1 MRRSTL
7 IICLV
12 AVLALSIG
20 IFILYTLPDDGSE
33 LSQPEQP
40 PAETIKDFFSELPEN
55 VKSIHFLLE
64 SNTQFILQR
73 DPVNGEIT
81 LNAED
86 AIFPADLFMIYT
98 MFEQAITLSRLVCVA
113 EDASDAQLTL
123 LGFDKPVISLRI
135 ERIDGTSIDIEIGA
149 EQTAGQGRYIRKKD
163 SREVFIL
170 NEIQQMFLI
179 HELED
184 LYDLSFLPYTIS
196 PNNEESLFSIKHI
209 LIEAENNVIELQ
221 KRSDEEFAN
230 AVFGTPMYKMIRP
243 VPDDS
248 NDYMVQTIILE
259 NVARIVPDSIEA
271 INPSDMSVYGLDRP
285 ARLTIST
292 NEWSGTLLIGNRNA
306 ERGGRYVMIE
316 GFNAVLFDY
325 SDSYSFLD
333 IDPAQLRTLLIW
345 LYNIEDVSSITYELE
360 GETRVLKME
369 HNIGEPVLQG
379 WLDGKELST
388 NNTRRL
394 YASAFNITQNGAT
407 DAVIP
412 ADPPVYTII
421 VDFNDGGSDMLELY
435 RLNDSHFLIVH
446 NGTNRG
452 LFTTRMNVQQN
463 LLSRFEILDAGGDIP
478 ML

>member
-7 IICLV
+7 LICLV
-12 AVLALSIG
+12 AVVVLSIG
-20 IFILYTLPDDGSE
+20 IFILYTLSDDELE

-40 PAETIKDFFSELPEN
+40 PGETIKDFFYELPDN
-55 VKSIHFLLE
+55 VKSIHFLPE
-64 SNTQFILQR
+64 SNTPFTLQR
-73 DPVNGEIT
+73 DPANGEIT
-81 LNAED
+81 LDAED
-86 AIFPADLFMIYT
+86 AIFPADLFMIYI
-98 MFEQAITLSRLVCVA
+98 MFEQAITLNRLVCVE

-123 LGFDKPVISLRI
+123 LGFDRPVMSLQV
-135 ERIDGTSIDIEIGA
+135 ERINGTSVDIEIGA
-149 EQTAGQGRYIRKKD
+149 LQTAGPGRYIRKND

-170 NEIQQMFLI
+170 NEMQQMFLI

-196 PNNEESLFSIKHI
+196 PNDVDSLFSVSYI
-209 LIEAENNVIELQ
+209 LIESENEIIELQ
-221 KRSDEEFAN
+221 KRSDEELGN

-243 VPDDS
+243 VQDDS
-248 NDYMVQTIILE
+248 NDFMVQTIILE
-259 NVARIVPDSIEA
+259 NVARIVPGSIETVNLTDLSA
-271 INPSDMSVYGLDRP
+271 YGLDRP
-285 ARLTIST
+285 ARLTIHT
-292 NEWSGTLLIGNRNA
+292 NEWSGTLLIGDRNA
-306 ERGGRYVMIE
+306 ERGGRFVMIE
-316 GFNAVLFDY
+316 GFDAVLFDY
-325 SDSYSFLD
+325 NDVYGFLD

-345 LYNIEDVSSITYELE
+345 LHNIEDVSSVTYELE
-360 GETRVLKME
+360 GETRVLRME
-369 HNIGEPVLQG
+369 HNTEGTVLQG
-379 WLDGKELST
+379 RLDDIELSV

-407 DAVIP
+407 DAAIP

-421 VDFNDGGSDMLELY
+421 VYFNNGGSDKLELY

-446 NGTNRG
+446 NGINRG